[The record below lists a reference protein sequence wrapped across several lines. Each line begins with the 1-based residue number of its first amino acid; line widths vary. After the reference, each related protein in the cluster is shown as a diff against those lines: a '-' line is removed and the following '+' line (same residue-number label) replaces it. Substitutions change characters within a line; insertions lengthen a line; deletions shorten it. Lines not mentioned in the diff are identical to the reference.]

1 MYIFFSE
8 IHHSCGRLGGLPVG
22 VEVKGEEGEGGRGR
36 GWGDTLKVQSEEA
49 AAGGG
54 ARGILAALDKKKKSG
69 PGSPRPT
76 ARPPRL
82 SHLASPPPSLS
93 APPPS

>member
-1 MYIFFSE
+1 M
-8 IHHSCGRLGGLPVG
+8 RRV
-22 VEVKGEEGEGGRGR
+22 GEGGG
-36 GWGDTLKVQSEEA
+36 GGDTLKVQSEEA

-82 SHLASPPPSLS
+82 SHLASPLPSLT